1 MSPKIIYEDSFFTLH
16 NCSSVT
22 GLQNVK
28 GIQNSVLGFCIK
40 VLEIIIVTFFFFN
53 VELAVMFKNDT
64 EIDDIGCF
72 P

>member
-1 MSPKIIYEDSFFTLH
+1 M
-16 NCSSVT
+16 T